1 MNHEVTL
8 QAIKDRTLLRVRQ
21 RICFLAD
28 HDPLTAAVE
37 LSDWLPF
44 LGCLSDT
51 AVQSNSTSL
60 DALTDYNP
68 EVIIVISDAMDAD
81 HDRLARFHGFDGTV
95 AQKNGDIYVADRQT
109 ILGNPIVLA
118 TIIHP
123 EVFTDMLPS
132 NSVRIVIPAGPD
144 EDEDDD
150 EDEEDEG
157 VDDTDEDE
165 VSDGETSEEMDA

>member
-1 MNHEVTL
+1 MNLEATL

-28 HDPLTAAVE
+28 HDPLTAAEE
-37 LSDWLPF
+37 LGDWLPC

-51 AVQSNSTSL
+51 AVQSNPTTL

-68 EVIIVISDAMDAD
+68 EVIIVVSDAMDAD

-95 AQKNGDIYVADRQT
+95 AEKMGDVYVADRQT

-144 EDEDDD
+144 EDDD
-150 EDEEDEG
+150 EDEDEDDED
-157 VDDTDEDE
+157 VDDTDDDE
-165 VSDGETSEEMDA
+165 VSEDETSEETDA

>member
-1 MNHEVTL
+1 MNHEATL

-28 HDPLTAAVE
+28 HDPLTAAGE
-37 LSDWLPF
+37 LHEWLPF

-51 AVQSNSTSL
+51 AVQSNPTTL

-68 EVIIVISDAMDAD
+68 EVIIVVSDAMDAD
-81 HDRLARFHGFDGTV
+81 HDQLARFHGFDGTV
-95 AQKNGDIYVADRQT
+95 AEKMGDIYVADRQT
-109 ILGNPIVLA
+109 ILDNPIVLA

-132 NSVRIVIPAGPD
+132 NSVRIVVPAGPD
-144 EDEDDD
+144 ED
-150 EDEEDEG
+150 DEED
-157 VDDTDEDE
+157 DEDE
-165 VSDGETSEEMDA
+165 VSDDETSEETDA